1 MSGSATRQLTIY
13 QTLLTGAPV
22 TKKDLVERFDVDER
36 SIQRDISN
44 IRNFIAEENL
54 ELELEY
60 RRSTKAYQL
69 VGKTQTFGKAHVL
82 ALVKILLASRAFN
95 KDETEQLIA
104 LLLARLESGEQRELN
119 WIIKNEQSNYL
130 PLTSATE
137 LLKPLW
143 DFSLYIVRSQAVDIT
158 YTKQRG
164 EKVTRTI
171 VPKAII
177 FSDYYFYVVSYN
189 PKYDNDLF
197 YRLDRIKE
205 WHPSDEK
212 IKVEHKDRYED
223 GKLRKKI
230 QYMTPGDQKKIRFE
244 FTGILEA
251 ALDRFPMSKVI
262 ENDDKK
268 ALLEV
273 ETIDQ
278 GAKMWL
284 LSQGQRVKIVSPAD
298 FKNEMQAEI
307 KAMLDNYVE

>member
-95 KDETEQLIA
+95 KDETEQLIE
-104 LLLARLESGEQRELN
+104 LLLARLDPGEQRELN

-171 VPKAII
+171 VPKAVI

-197 YRLDRIKE
+197 YRLDRIKD
-205 WHPSDEK
+205 WYPSDEK
-212 IKVEHKDRYED
+212 IKIEHKDRYED

-262 ENDDKK
+262 ENDGKK

>member
-22 TKKDLVERFDVDER
+22 TKKDLVARFDVDER

-95 KDETEQLIA
+95 KDETEQLIE
-104 LLLARLESGEQRELN
+104 LLLARLAPEEQRELN

-171 VPKAII
+171 VPKAVI

-189 PKYDNDLF
+189 PKYDSDLF

-205 WHPSDEK
+205 WYPSDEK
-212 IKVEHKDRYED
+212 IKVGYTDRYED

-262 ENDDKK
+262 ENDGKK

-284 LSQGQRVKIVSPAD
+284 LSQGRRVKIVSPAD
-298 FKNEMQAEI
+298 FKSEMQAEI

>member
-82 ALVKILLASRAFN
+82 ALIKILLASRAFN

-104 LLLARLESGEQRELN
+104 LLLARLEPGEQRELN

-205 WHPSDEK
+205 WYPSDEK
-212 IKVEHKDRYED
+212 IKIEHKDRYED

-262 ENDDKK
+262 ENDGKK

-284 LSQGQRVKIVSPAD
+284 LSQGKRVKIVSPAD

>member
-82 ALVKILLASRAFN
+82 ALIKILLASRAFN
-95 KDETEQLIA
+95 KDETEQLIE
-104 LLLARLESGEQRELN
+104 LLLARLEPGEQRELN

-212 IKVEHKDRYED
+212 IKIEHKDRYED

-230 QYMTPGDQKKIRFE
+230 QYMTPGTPKKIRFE

-262 ENDDKK
+262 ENDGKK

-284 LSQGQRVKIVSPAD
+284 LSQGKRVKIVSPAD

>member
-82 ALVKILLASRAFN
+82 ALIKILLASRAFN
-95 KDETEQLIA
+95 KDETEQLIE
-104 LLLARLESGEQRELN
+104 LLLARLEPGEQRELN

-205 WHPSDEK
+205 WYPSDEK
-212 IKVEHKDRYED
+212 IKIEHKDRYKD
-223 GKLRKKI
+223 GELRQKI
-230 QYMTPGDQKKIRFE
+230 QYMTPGTPKKIRFE

-262 ENDDKK
+262 ENDGKK

>member
-82 ALVKILLASRAFN
+82 ALIKILLASRAFN

-104 LLLARLESGEQRELN
+104 LLLARLEPGEQRELN

-212 IKVEHKDRYED
+212 IKVEYSDRYKD
-223 GKLRKKI
+223 GELRQKI
-230 QYMTPGDQKKIRFE
+230 QYMTPGTPKKIRFE

-262 ENDDKK
+262 ENDGKK

-284 LSQGQRVKIVSPAD
+284 LSQGKRVKIVSPAD

>member
-104 LLLARLESGEQRELN
+104 LLLARLEPGEQRELN

-212 IKVEHKDRYED
+212 IKVEYSDRYKD
-223 GKLRKKI
+223 GELRQKI
-230 QYMTPGDQKKIRFE
+230 QYMTPGTPKKIRFE

-262 ENDDKK
+262 ENDGKK

>member
-69 VGKTQTFGKAHVL
+69 VGKMQTFGKAHVL

-95 KDETEQLIA
+95 KDETEQLIE
-104 LLLARLESGEQRELN
+104 LLLARLAPEEQRELN

-171 VPKAII
+171 VPKAVI

-205 WHPSDEK
+205 WYPSDEK
-212 IKVEHKDRYED
+212 IKIEHKDRYED

-262 ENDDKK
+262 ENDGKK

>member
-22 TKKDLVERFDVDER
+22 TKKDLADRFDVDER

-44 IRNFIAEENL
+44 IRNFIVEENL

-95 KDETEQLIA
+95 KDETEQLIE
-104 LLLARLESGEQRELN
+104 LLLARLEPGEQRELN

-130 PLTSATE
+130 PLSHTTE

-205 WHPSDEK
+205 WYPSDEK
-212 IKVEHKDRYED
+212 IKIEHKDRYED

-262 ENDDKK
+262 ENDGKK
-268 ALLEV
+268 ALIEV

-284 LSQGQRVKIVSPAD
+284 LSQGKRVKIVSPTD

>member
-82 ALVKILLASRAFN
+82 ALIKILLASRAFN
-95 KDETEQLIA
+95 KDETEQLIE
-104 LLLARLESGEQRELN
+104 LLLARLEPGEQRELN

-171 VPKAII
+171 VPKAVI

-212 IKVEHKDRYED
+212 IKIEHKDRYED

-262 ENDDKK
+262 ENDGKK

-284 LSQGQRVKIVSPAD
+284 LSQGKRVKIVSPAD

>member
-95 KDETEQLIA
+95 KDETEQLIE
-104 LLLARLESGEQRELN
+104 LLLARLEPGEQRELN

-171 VPKAII
+171 VPKAVI

-205 WHPSDEK
+205 WYPSDEK
-212 IKVEHKDRYED
+212 IKIEHKDRYED

-262 ENDDKK
+262 ENDGKK

>member
-82 ALVKILLASRAFN
+82 ALIKILLASRAFN
-95 KDETEQLIA
+95 KDETEQLIE
-104 LLLARLESGEQRELN
+104 LLLARLEPGEQRELN

-262 ENDDKK
+262 ENDGKK

-284 LSQGQRVKIVSPAD
+284 LSQGKRVKIVSPAD

>member
-95 KDETEQLIA
+95 KDETEQLIE
-104 LLLARLESGEQRELN
+104 LLLARLEPGEQRELN
-119 WIIKNEQSNYL
+119 WVIKNEQSNYL

-171 VPKAII
+171 VPKAVI

-189 PKYDNDLF
+189 PKYDSDLF

-205 WHPSDEK
+205 WYPSDEK
-212 IKVEHKDRYED
+212 IKIEHKDRYED

-262 ENDDKK
+262 ENDGKK

-284 LSQGQRVKIVSPAD
+284 LSQGKRVKIVSPAD

>member
-95 KDETEQLIA
+95 KDETEQLIE
-104 LLLARLESGEQRELN
+104 LLLARLDPGEQRELN

-171 VPKAII
+171 VPKAVI

-189 PKYDNDLF
+189 PKYDSDLF

-205 WHPSDEK
+205 WYPSDEK
-212 IKVEHKDRYED
+212 IKIEHKDRYKD
-223 GKLRKKI
+223 GELRQKI
-230 QYMTPGDQKKIRFE
+230 QYMTPGTPKKIRFE

-262 ENDDKK
+262 ENDGKK

-284 LSQGQRVKIVSPAD
+284 LSQGKRVKIVSPAD

>member
-82 ALVKILLASRAFN
+82 ALIKILLASRAFN

-104 LLLARLESGEQRELN
+104 LLLARLEPGEQRELN

-262 ENDDKK
+262 ENDGKK

-284 LSQGQRVKIVSPAD
+284 LSQGKRVKIVSPAD

>member
-82 ALVKILLASRAFN
+82 ALIKILLASRAFN
-95 KDETEQLIA
+95 KDETEQLIE
-104 LLLARLESGEQRELN
+104 LLLARLEPGEQRELN

-171 VPKAII
+171 VPKAVI

-189 PKYDNDLF
+189 PKYDSDLF

-205 WHPSDEK
+205 WYPSDEK
-212 IKVEHKDRYED
+212 IKIEHKDRYKD
-223 GKLRKKI
+223 GELRQKI
-230 QYMTPGDQKKIRFE
+230 QYMTPGTPKKIRFE

-262 ENDDKK
+262 ENDGKK

-284 LSQGQRVKIVSPAD
+284 LSQGKRVKIVSPAD

>member
-82 ALVKILLASRAFN
+82 ALIKILLASRAFN
-95 KDETEQLIA
+95 KDETEQLIE
-104 LLLARLESGEQRELN
+104 LLLARLEPGEQRELN

-197 YRLDRIKE
+197 YRQIGRA
-205 WHPSDEK
+205 H
-212 IKVEHKDRYED
+212 V
-223 GKLRKKI
+223 
-230 QYMTPGDQKKIRFE
+230 
-244 FTGILEA
+244 
-251 ALDRFPMSKVI
+251 
-262 ENDDKK
+262 
-268 ALLEV
+268 
-273 ETIDQ
+273 
-278 GAKMWL
+278 
-284 LSQGQRVKIVSPAD
+284 
-298 FKNEMQAEI
+298 
-307 KAMLDNYVE
+307 

>member
-104 LLLARLESGEQRELN
+104 LLLARLEPGEQRELN

-262 ENDDKK
+262 ENYGKK

-284 LSQGQRVKIVSPAD
+284 LSQGKRVKIVSPAD

>member
-82 ALVKILLASRAFN
+82 ALIKILLASRAFN

-104 LLLARLESGEQRELN
+104 LLLARLEPGEQRELN

-189 PKYDNDLF
+189 PKYDSDLF

-205 WHPSDEK
+205 WYPSDEK
-212 IKVEHKDRYED
+212 IKIEHKDRYED

-262 ENDDKK
+262 ENDGKK

-284 LSQGQRVKIVSPAD
+284 LSQGKRVKIVSPAD

>member
-82 ALVKILLASRAFN
+82 ALIKILLASRAFN
-95 KDETEQLIA
+95 KDETEQLIE
-104 LLLARLESGEQRELN
+104 LLLARLEPGEQRELN

-143 DFSLYIVRSQAVDIT
+143 DFSLYIVRSQAIDIT

-262 ENDDKK
+262 ENDGKK

-284 LSQGQRVKIVSPAD
+284 LSQGKRVKIVSPAD
-298 FKNEMQAEI
+298 FKNEMQAEV

>member
-104 LLLARLESGEQRELN
+104 LLLARLEPGEQRELN

-205 WHPSDEK
+205 WYPSDEK
-212 IKVEHKDRYED
+212 IKIEHKDRYED

-262 ENDDKK
+262 ENDGKK

-273 ETIDQ
+273 ETIDR

-284 LSQGQRVKIVSPAD
+284 LSQGKRVKIVSPAD

>member
-95 KDETEQLIA
+95 KDETEQLIE

-212 IKVEHKDRYED
+212 IKVEYSDRYKD
-223 GKLRKKI
+223 GELRQKI
-230 QYMTPGDQKKIRFE
+230 QYMTPGTPKKIRFE

-262 ENDDKK
+262 ENDGKK

-284 LSQGQRVKIVSPAD
+284 LSQGKRVKIVSPAD

>member
-95 KDETEQLIA
+95 KDETEQLIE
-104 LLLARLESGEQRELN
+104 LLLARLDPGEQRELN

-262 ENDDKK
+262 ENDGKK

-284 LSQGQRVKIVSPAD
+284 LSQGKRVKIVSPAD
-298 FKNEMQAEI
+298 FKNEMQAEV

>member
-95 KDETEQLIA
+95 KDETEQLIE

-262 ENDDKK
+262 ENDGKK

-284 LSQGQRVKIVSPAD
+284 LSQGKRVKIVSPAD

>member
-1 MSGSATRQLTIY
+1 MSRSATRQLTIY

-95 KDETEQLIA
+95 KDETEQLIE
-104 LLLARLESGEQRELN
+104 LLLARLEPGEQRELN

-164 EKVTRTI
+164 EKVMRTI
-171 VPKAII
+171 VPKAVI

-189 PKYDNDLF
+189 PKYDSDLF

-205 WHPSDEK
+205 WYPSDEK
-212 IKVEHKDRYED
+212 IKIEHKDRYED

-262 ENDDKK
+262 ENDGKK

-284 LSQGQRVKIVSPAD
+284 LSQGKRVKIVSPAD

>member
-95 KDETEQLIA
+95 KDETEQLIE
-104 LLLARLESGEQRELN
+104 LLLARLEPGEQRELN

-212 IKVEHKDRYED
+212 IKIEHKDRYED

-262 ENDDKK
+262 ENDGKK

-284 LSQGQRVKIVSPAD
+284 LSQGKRVKIVSPAD

>member
-13 QTLLTGAPV
+13 QTLLTGGPV

-82 ALVKILLASRAFN
+82 ALIKILLASRAFN

-104 LLLARLESGEQRELN
+104 LLLARLEPGEQRELN

-262 ENDDKK
+262 ENDGKK

-284 LSQGQRVKIVSPAD
+284 LSQGKRVKIVSPAD
-298 FKNEMQAEI
+298 FKNEMQAEV

>member
-95 KDETEQLIA
+95 KDETEQLIE
-104 LLLARLESGEQRELN
+104 LLLARLEPGEQRELN

-205 WHPSDEK
+205 WYPSDEK
-212 IKVEHKDRYED
+212 IKIEHKDRYED

-262 ENDDKK
+262 ENDGKK

>member
-251 ALDRFPMSKVI
+251 TLDRFPMSKVI
-262 ENDDKK
+262 ENDGKK

-284 LSQGQRVKIVSPAD
+284 LSQGKRVKIVSPAD

>member
-22 TKKDLVERFDVDER
+22 TKKDLVARFDVDER

-95 KDETEQLIA
+95 KDETEQLIE
-104 LLLARLESGEQRELN
+104 LLLARLEPGEQRELN

-205 WHPSDEK
+205 WYPSDEK
-212 IKVEHKDRYED
+212 IKIEHKDRYED

-230 QYMTPGDQKKIRFE
+230 QYMTPGKPKKIRFE

-262 ENDDKK
+262 ENDGKK

-284 LSQGQRVKIVSPAD
+284 LSQGKRVKIVSPAD

-307 KAMLDNYVE
+307 KAMLDNYIE

>member
-104 LLLARLESGEQRELN
+104 LLLARLEPGEQRELN

-205 WHPSDEK
+205 WRPSDEK
-212 IKVEHKDRYED
+212 IKVEYSDRYKD
-223 GKLRKKI
+223 GELRQKI
-230 QYMTPGDQKKIRFE
+230 QYMTPGTPKKIRFE

-262 ENDDKK
+262 ENDGKK

>member
-82 ALVKILLASRAFN
+82 ALIKILLASRAFN

-104 LLLARLESGEQRELN
+104 LLLARLEPGEQRELN

-205 WHPSDEK
+205 WYPSDEK

-262 ENDDKK
+262 ENDGKK

-284 LSQGQRVKIVSPAD
+284 LSQGKRVKIVSPAD

>member
-69 VGKTQTFGKAHVL
+69 VGKMQTFGKAHVL

-95 KDETEQLIA
+95 KDETEQLIE
-104 LLLARLESGEQRELN
+104 LLLARLAPEEQRELN

-171 VPKAII
+171 VPKAVI

-189 PKYDNDLF
+189 PKYDSDLF

-205 WHPSDEK
+205 WCPSDEK
-212 IKVEHKDRYED
+212 IKVGYTDRYED

-262 ENDDKK
+262 ENDGKK
-268 ALLEV
+268 ALLEI

-284 LSQGQRVKIVSPAD
+284 LSQGRRVKIVSPAD

>member
-95 KDETEQLIA
+95 KDETEQLIE
-104 LLLARLESGEQRELN
+104 LLLARLEPGEQRELN

-171 VPKAII
+171 VPKAVI

-189 PKYDNDLF
+189 PKYDSDLF

-205 WHPSDEK
+205 WYPSDEK
-212 IKVEHKDRYED
+212 IKIEHKDRYED

-262 ENDDKK
+262 ENDGKK

-284 LSQGQRVKIVSPAD
+284 LSQGKRVKIVSPAD

>member
-95 KDETEQLIA
+95 KDETEQLIE
-104 LLLARLESGEQRELN
+104 LLLARLEPGEQRELN

-171 VPKAII
+171 VPKLSSFQIII
-177 FSDYYFYVVSYN
+177 FTSFRIILSMIMTYFTALTGS
-189 PKYDNDLF
+189 K
-197 YRLDRIKE
+197 
-205 WHPSDEK
+205 S
-212 IKVEHKDRYED
+212 
-223 GKLRKKI
+223 
-230 QYMTPGDQKKIRFE
+230 
-244 FTGILEA
+244 GILQTKK
-251 ALDRFPMSKVI
+251 SKLSIVI
-262 ENDDKK
+262 
-268 ALLEV
+268 A
-273 ETIDQ
+273 
-278 GAKMWL
+278 
-284 LSQGQRVKIVSPAD
+284 
-298 FKNEMQAEI
+298 I
-307 KAMLDNYVE
+307 KTANYGKRSNI

>member
-95 KDETEQLIA
+95 KDETEQLIE
-104 LLLARLESGEQRELN
+104 LLLARLEPGEQRELN

-189 PKYDNDLF
+189 PKYDSDLF

-212 IKVEHKDRYED
+212 IKVEYSDRYKD
-223 GKLRKKI
+223 GELRQKI

-262 ENDDKK
+262 ENDGKK

>member
-95 KDETEQLIA
+95 KDETEQLIE
-104 LLLARLESGEQRELN
+104 LLLARLEPGEQRELN

-189 PKYDNDLF
+189 PKYDSDLF

-212 IKVEHKDRYED
+212 IKIEHKDRYED

-230 QYMTPGDQKKIRFE
+230 QYMTPGKPKTIRFE

-262 ENDDKK
+262 ENDGKK

-284 LSQGQRVKIVSPAD
+284 LSQGKRVKIVSPAD